1 MRKHLLF
8 LLLSSLLSAQEMNK
22 DSLLRLLPKAKEDSN
37 KVNMLIGLGKIY
49 AGEDKKTAEKYFIQ
63 AGNLSKKI
71 GHTNGTHDFYAVYL
85 DLYTQQGK
93 IERAL
98 SIAKEAEAWFRE
110 KKDSL
115 GLAKALMNVGIVYLQ
130 SGDYENAA
138 ANFEQGRTLF
148 AKLGNT
154 FYEGQIYDKMQLLA
168 NDMHQYEKA
177 VGYGLK
183 AVRILEKQD
192 RLQPLCYAYHNLGH
206 NYLKLGRF
214 QEARKNFDK
223 ALRYAVKSNE
233 KPAELMGTLNIAYIY
248 LLEGN
253 IDKAKTFADKG
264 LALSKQFGSEEG
276 MSHAYW
282 GFGEIYLN
290 KKDYKTAEKYGDSA
304 NVLIKKNNFR
314 EQRLRQLLFQSKLA
328 YAMQNPEKGNE
339 YSKDYE
345 AFRDSLLNENLQK
358 ITTDFEKKY
367 ETAQK
372 DSQIKEQAAKLK
384 NRSLLNY
391 IFAAMVSAILLIGF
405 LIYRNLKH
413 RHTIQKQKITEL
425 ETEKQLA
432 ATEAVLRGEE
442 QERSRL
448 AKDLH
453 DGLGGMLSGV
463 KHSFSAMKE
472 NLIMTSE
479 NAEAFERSIHQLDNS
494 IREMRRV
501 AHNMLPE
508 NLLKYGLDN
517 ALREFCTELGR
528 TTSLETSY
536 QSIDMEHQ
544 QFSQEISVTGYRIVQ
559 ELANNALKHSEAKH
573 LLVQAHFSNEEK
585 MLHITVEDDGK
596 GFDKAMLLNSEG
608 IGWKNIQNR
617 VQLVKGKVDLNSA
630 LGKGTS
636 VLIEI
641 PV

>member
-1 MRKHLLF
+1 MISITHFSQSKAGRDQLL
-8 LLLSSLLSAQEMNK
+8 A
-22 DSLLRLLPKAKEDSN
+22 RLKTAKEDSN
-37 KVNMLIGLGKIY
+37 KVNILIAIGKSY
-49 AGEDKKTAEKYFIQ
+49 EEENKTTAEKYYLL
-63 AGNLSKKI
+63 AGTLGKKI
-71 GHTNGTHDFYAVYL
+71 GYTNGMQDFYAFYL
-85 DLYTQQGK
+85 DLYAHQGK
-93 IERAL
+93 PESAL
-98 SIAKEAEAWFRE
+98 PIAKEAVAWFRE
-110 KKDSL
+110 NKDSL
-115 GLAKALMNVGIVYLQ
+115 GLAKAIMNIGTVYLQ
-130 SGDYENAA
+130 AGDYENAA
-138 ANFEQGRTLF
+138 ANFEKGRALF

-154 FYEGQIYDKMQLLA
+154 FFEGQIYDRMQLLA
-168 NDMHQYEKA
+168 TDMHQYKKGVE
-177 VGYGLK
+177 YGLK
-183 AVRILEKQD
+183 AVRKLENQN
-192 RLQPLCYAYHNLGH
+192 RPQPLSYAYHNLAY
-206 NYLKLGRF
+206 NYLKLGQF
-214 QEARKNFDK
+214 PEARKNFDK
-223 ALRYAVKSNE
+223 ALSYAVKSNE
-233 KPAELMGTLNIAYIY
+233 KPVELMGTLNIAYIY

-253 IDKAKTFADKG
+253 LDKAKSFADKG
-264 LALSKQFGSEEG
+264 LDLSKQFGSEEG

-282 GFGEIYLN
+282 GIGEIYLN

-314 EQRLRQLLFQSKLA
+314 EQKLRQLLFQSKLA
-328 YAMQNPEKGNE
+328 YAMQNPKKGNE

-367 ETAQK
+367 ESAQK

-391 IFAAMVSAILLIGF
+391 IFAAMVAAILLIAF

-463 KHSFSAMKE
+463 KLSFSAMKE

-517 ALREFCTELGR
+517 ALREFCIELGR

-544 QFSQEISVTGYRIVQ
+544 PFSQEISVTGYRVVQ
-559 ELANNALKHSEAKH
+559 ELANNVLKHSGAKH
-573 LLVQAHFSNEEK
+573 LLVQAHFSDEEK

-596 GFDKAMLLNSEG
+596 GFEEVILSSSEG
-608 IGWKNIQNR
+608 IGWKNIRNR
-617 VQLVKGKVDLNSA
+617 VQFVKGKIDLNSGI
-630 LGKGTS
+630 GKGTS